1 MVTNTKY
8 HFNLLKLIKNDI
20 MDTIEEL
27 LAPDLLD
34 VDPRT
39 LTAEKQYSHWRRNF
53 IYYIEDA
60 TTGSATPA

>member
-1 MVTNTKY
+1 
-8 HFNLLKLIKNDI
+8 

-39 LTAEKQYSHWRRNF
+39 LTAEKQYSHWRRIF